1 MKKGD
6 FFRYCRIVHGWL
18 SALAFLLLCF
28 FSFTGMI
35 LNHPGWLSGN
45 APPPVESKLTL
56 TTEELDAI
64 REAEVPGE
72 KLAEL
77 VSEKTDVK
85 GGYSS
90 GDQVGRELFVRLRGV
105 RGQTDIRAHMPSGNV
120 TVIAEGMPTMSILN
134 ELHRGEHAG
143 AKWRLLI
150 DVTAIVL
157 IVLSIIGF
165 MIFLSLR
172 FRLRTALIL
181 MAASTI
187 GAVSLFLVAVA

>member
-28 FSFTGMI
+28 FSFTGLV
-35 LNHPGWLSGN
+35 LNHPGWFTGN
-45 APPPVESKLTL
+45 APEPVESKLTL

-77 VSEKTDVK
+77 VGKKADVK
-85 GGYSS
+85 GAYSS
-90 GDQVGRELFVRLRGV
+90 GDLVGRELFVRLRGV

-120 TVIAEGMPTMSILN
+120 TVIAEGMPTMTILN

-143 AKWRLLI
+143 SKWRLLI

-165 MIFLSLR
+165 LIFLSLR
-172 FRLRTALIL
+172 FRLRTALLL

-187 GAVSLFLVAVA
+187 GVIGLFLVAVA